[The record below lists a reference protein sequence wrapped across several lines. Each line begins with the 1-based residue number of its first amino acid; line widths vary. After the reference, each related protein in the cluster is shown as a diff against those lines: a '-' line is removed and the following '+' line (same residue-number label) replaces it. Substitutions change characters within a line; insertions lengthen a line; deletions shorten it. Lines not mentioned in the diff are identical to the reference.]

1 MCVCVCVCARA
12 RVCACTVHGVL
23 FFNISFFNLYDADR
37 QKLIDVYADEVSP
50 ILFSLLATSL
60 LVNLVYVRYL
70 NAGDWVM
77 TSSCL
82 EC

>member
-1 MCVCVCVCARA
+1 MRIDLYVWVCMCVCVCVCVCARA

-60 LVNLVYVRYL
+60 LVNLV
-70 NAGDWVM
+70 
-77 TSSCL
+77 SSVP
-82 EC
+82 